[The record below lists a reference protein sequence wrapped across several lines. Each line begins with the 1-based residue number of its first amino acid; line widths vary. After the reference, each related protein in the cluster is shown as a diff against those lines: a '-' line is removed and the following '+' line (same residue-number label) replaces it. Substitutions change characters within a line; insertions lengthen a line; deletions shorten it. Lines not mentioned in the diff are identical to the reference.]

1 MLDVLVFAP
10 HPDDAELGAG
20 GAIVKAISA
29 GFKVGI
35 IDLTAGEMG
44 SLGTKE
50 SRLGEA
56 EAARKILGAELRQNL
71 GFPDAFLPFEDKKKV
86 VLKIADKIRE
96 FKPTIIL
103 MPYWEDRH
111 PDHVTTS
118 VVVSK
123 ACHFAKLKKIKLN
136 HPKHKVKH
144 LLYYELNNQSKFT
157 FIMDISNEFKKKK
170 EAIMTFKSQFKEFS
184 MEYLPFPV
192 EERCKHYGSLIKKE
206 YGEAFYMKDPLVLKD
221 WTTLI
226 D

>member
-20 GAIVKAISA
+20 GAIVKAIDA
-29 GFKVGI
+29 GLKVGI

-50 SRLGEA
+50 LRLIEA
-56 EAARKILGAELRQNL
+56 ETARKVLGAELRQNL
-71 GFPDAFLPFEDKKKV
+71 GFPDTYLPLEDKKEV
-86 VLKIADKIRE
+86 VLKIANKIRE
-96 FKPTIIL
+96 FRPTIVL

-118 VVVSK
+118 LAVSE
-123 ACHFAKLKKIKLN
+123 ACHFAKLKKIKLD

-144 LLYYELNNQSKFT
+144 MLYYELNSQSKFT
-157 FIMDISNEFKKKK
+157 FIMDISKEFKKKK

-192 EERCKHYGSLIKKE
+192 EERCKYYGSLLKVE
-206 YGEAFYMKDPLVLKD
+206 YGEAFFMKDPLALKD
-221 WTTLI
+221 WSALL
-226 D
+226 